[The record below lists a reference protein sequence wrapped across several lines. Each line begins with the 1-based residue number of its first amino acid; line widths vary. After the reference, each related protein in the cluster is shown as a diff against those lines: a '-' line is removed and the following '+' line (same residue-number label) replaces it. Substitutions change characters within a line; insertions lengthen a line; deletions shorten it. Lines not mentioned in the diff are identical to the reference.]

1 MDKNQVNEPEP
12 PIETRI
18 GEMKKQFQKS
28 YDIFMRAHDELTK
41 LNFEHLTVHRENR
54 ELNEAISKLN
64 TSDVNEILGTT
75 SIDDSIQILRSKIN
89 SDEEK
94 IKSTFPDITK
104 LLKIMNN
111 LQIDI
116 ESLREQQDKFVKLT
130 NDVHEEMNRFEKEI
144 EEASN
149 QLDDLTVESVDSSG
163 SSSNEE
169 EEDDVSHDDDEE
181 YEEFRKGKRNNEEE
195 EAFDSECFS
204 D

>member
-1 MDKNQVNEPEP
+1 MDKDKVNEPEP

-41 LNFEHLTVHRENR
+41 LNFDHLTLHRENR

-64 TSDVNEILGTT
+64 TNDVNEILGSA
-75 SIDDSIQILRSKIN
+75 SIDDSIKILRSKIN
-89 SDEEK
+89 SDDEK

-144 EEASN
+144 EETSN
-149 QLDDLTVESVDSSG
+149 QLDDLTVESVGSTG

-169 EEDDVSHDDDEE
+169 EDGISHDDE
-181 YEEFRKGKRNNEEE
+181 YEEFRKGKRNDEEE
-195 EAFDSECFS
+195 DAFDSECFS